1 MIFLALSCL
10 QSRPQTL
17 AFEELKS
24 FPVDGIQLT
33 PGCLP
38 TPGFKEQVG
47 AYQGA
52 IRLHH
57 GFAWG
62 AYRRDVYDDELR
74 PIDIAAHHSVHP
86 PSLHPTKGP
95 RTPWRRQP
103 RGSAGSPAFA
113 PKDWLKIAREEELLV
128 ETMYPGEALGTGDE
142 LDYALDLG
150 LRLAVDVS
158 HLNIQRAAGAITEAQ
173 LHRVLD
179 SELVEEIHVSDNNGQ
194 RDQHRGLAET
204 SYLLGWARERSA
216 ALPVVLESYW
226 HRTPHA
232 ERVRQLELLFAIRS

>member
-1 MIFLALSCL
+1 
-10 QSRPQTL
+10 
-17 AFEELKS
+17 
-24 FPVDGIQLT
+24 
-33 PGCLP
+33 
-38 TPGFKEQVG
+38 
-47 AYQGA
+47 
-52 IRLHH
+52 
-57 GFAWG
+57 
-62 AYRRDVYDDELR
+62 
-74 PIDIAAHHSVHP
+74 
-86 PSLHPTKGP
+86 
-95 RTPWRRQP
+95 
-103 RGSAGSPAFA
+103 
-113 PKDWLKIAREEELLV
+113 
-128 ETMYPGEALGTGDE
+128 MYPGEALGTGDE